1 MGLLTCFFL
10 ILENAK
16 KPPQKTT
23 KKPPQKT
30 PKKQNGTKQ
39 KINTKDIST
48 KTDIA

>member
-1 MGLLTCFFL
+1 MGLLTFFFL
-10 ILENAK
+10 FWKMQK
-16 KPPQKTT
+16 KNPQKTT
-23 KKPPQKT
+23 KNPPQKT